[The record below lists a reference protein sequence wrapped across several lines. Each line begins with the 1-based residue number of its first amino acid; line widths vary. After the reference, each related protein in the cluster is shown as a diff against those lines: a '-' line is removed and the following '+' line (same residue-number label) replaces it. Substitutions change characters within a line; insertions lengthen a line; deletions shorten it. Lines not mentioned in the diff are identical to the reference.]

1 MSVHILII
9 DDDATIRYLIHEF
22 VEMAG
27 YYSVVASSA
36 EEAITL
42 LEKQRFDVAISDIM
56 LPGMDGLE
64 LTAFI
69 KKNYDTDVIVITGYS
84 GEYSYEE
91 AIDRGASD
99 FVFKPVRF
107 EELLLRLRRV
117 LKERQMKKELHRLA
131 ITDGL
136 TKLCNSR
143 HFYKQLRIETERSA
157 RYGHPLAILMLD
169 IDYFKNYN
177 DTYGHLEGDKVL
189 SAMGRVIKGCLRTT
203 DSAYRYGGEEFIVI
217 LPETESQEAEIVA
230 DRIRRN
236 IEEEIFQPRENMTA
250 GITVSIGITEYKA
263 KEELPIFIKRVDT
276 ALYESKQKGRNCI
289 TILNAD
295 KNPES
300 ENPISAQINAEFSMR
315 NVTFGF
321 LTHPTQQ
328 QIEQIA
334 ILYQLE
340 NWWEPT
346 DSYERVIRI
355 ISGSHC
361 FITAFAGNEIIGMGR
376 AISDRANDAYIQDVV
391 LKKEYRGQGFGSR
404 LVEAIV
410 HRLEADGLKWI
421 GLIAEKN
428 SRNFYAPLG
437 FRNMKKAVPMV
448 KMVV

>member
-1 MSVHILII
+1 I
-9 DDDATIRYLIHEF
+9 DDDATIRYLINEF

-27 YYSVVASSA
+27 YYPIVAASA
-36 EEAITL
+36 EEAIAL

-64 LTAFI
+64 LTALI

-91 AIDRGASD
+91 AVDRGASD

-143 HFYKQLRIETERSA
+143 HFYKQLKIETERSA
-157 RYGHPLAILMLD
+157 RYGHPLSLLMLD

-189 SAMGRVIKGCLRTT
+189 SAMGRVIRGCLRTM
-203 DSAYRYGGEEFIVI
+203 DSAYRYGGEEFTVI
-217 LPETESQEAEIVA
+217 LPETDSQEAEVVA
-230 DRIRRN
+230 DRIRKV
-236 IEEEIFQPRENMTA
+236 IEKEIFEPKENLTA
-250 GITVSIGITEYKA
+250 GITVSIGITEHKA
-263 KEELPIFIKRVDT
+263 KEELPTLIKRADK
-276 ALYESKQKGRNCI
+276 AMYESKQKGRNRI
-289 TILNAD
+289 TVLTAE
-295 KNPES
+295 KSSES
-300 ENPISAQINAEFSMR
+300 ENAGISDSNSEFSVK
-315 NVTFGF
+315 NVMFGF
-321 LTHPTQQ
+321 LTHPTQH
-328 QIEQIA
+328 QIDQIA
-334 ILYQLE
+334 AIYQLE

-346 DSYERVIRI
+346 DTCERVARI

-361 FITAFAGNEIIGMGR
+361 FMVVTVGDEIIGMGR
-376 AISDRANDAYIQDVV
+376 SISDRANDAYIQDVA
-391 LKKEYRGQGFGSR
+391 LKKEYRGQGFGTK
-404 LVEAIV
+404 LVSAIV
-410 HRLEADGLKWI
+410 QRLETDGLKWI

-428 SRNFYAPLG
+428 SRNFYTPLG

-448 KMVV
+448 KMIV